1 MKKNELSGLS
11 VEQLQQQLVAAQ
23 ATGQSLRFAHAI
35 SPLENPMRLP
45 AQRKQIARIQ
55 TEITR
60 RKNTAASASNS

>member
-1 MKKNELSGLS
+1 MKNPDLTGLTL
-11 VEQLQQQLVAAQ
+11 EQLQQQLQAAQ

-60 RKNTAASASNS
+60 RKNTAA